1 MGDFVWACTSVYGPN
16 DNGQRP
22 TLWEELSQVRAKW
35 PMAWCLVGDFNI
47 IKYPIGLAVSLLALL
62 CSHSRIL

>member
-1 MGDFVWACTSVYGPN
+1 MTLFGLVQVCIAPMMMDSSLYI
-16 DNGQRP
+16 
-22 TLWEELSQVRAKW
+22 LWEELSQVRAKW

-47 IKYPIGLAVSLLALL
+47 IKYPSGLAVSLLALL